1 MYITLTELF
10 AIMTFV
16 LLLIE
21 FFIDHQNKKK

>member
-1 MYITLTELF
+1 MYITLTELL

-21 FFIDHQNKKK
+21 FLIDHQNKKK